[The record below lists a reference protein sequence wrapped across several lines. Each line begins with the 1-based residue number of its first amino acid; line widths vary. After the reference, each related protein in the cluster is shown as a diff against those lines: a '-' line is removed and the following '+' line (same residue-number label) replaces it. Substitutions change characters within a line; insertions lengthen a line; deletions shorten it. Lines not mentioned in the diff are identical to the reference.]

1 MPRFIYMCFL
11 FLLCFPSVS
20 LAIKPIWVAEYFSG
34 NVSQFAEYA
43 GVAFISIKGSTPT
56 QSEISDVE
64 KRAKVALA
72 RQFESVVSSQTGDSM
87 SESNGQSSQSVY
99 SKGQFKTKLQLRTN
113 PPALWFDEDR
123 HQLWARVSIPK
134 DKSSEW
140 VKDAPL
146 KYDKVMLRE
155 VHALVYR
162 LRNNIVWLKTDEG
175 RKVRFKTNE
184 DLSVR
189 ERVVV
194 MYKGAS
200 PREVYWEGVKLE
212 GQIVSGN

>member
-1 MPRFIYMCFL
+1 MPRCIYMFFL
-11 FLLCFPSVS
+11 LLLCFPSVG

-34 NVSQFAEYA
+34 SASQSAEYA
-43 GVAFISIKGSTPT
+43 GVAYISIKGSTPT
-56 QSEISDVE
+56 QTEITDVE

-87 SESNGQSSQSVY
+87 SEINGQSSQSAY
-99 SKGQFKTKLQLRTN
+99 SKGHLKTKLQLRTN
-113 PPALWFDEDR
+113 PPVLWLDEDQ
-123 HQLWARVSIPK
+123 HHLWARVSIPK

-146 KYDKVMLRE
+146 KYSKVMLRE
-155 VHALVYR
+155 VQALVYR
-162 LRNNIVWLKTDEG
+162 SRNNIVWLKTDEG
-175 RKVRFKTNE
+175 RKVRFETNA

-200 PREVYWEGVKLE
+200 PREIYWEGEKVE
-212 GQIVSGN
+212 GKILSGK